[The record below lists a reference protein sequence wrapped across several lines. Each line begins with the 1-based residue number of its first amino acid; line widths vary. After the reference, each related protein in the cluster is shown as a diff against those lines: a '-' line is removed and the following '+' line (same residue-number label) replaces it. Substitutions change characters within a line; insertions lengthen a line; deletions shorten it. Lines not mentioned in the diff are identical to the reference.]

1 MLRPPGG
8 ETGLGL
14 PGSVRG
20 PEGFIVNLAQR
31 SHRSA
36 FQFDCSFDPGQ
47 NDSMGDA
54 RGRRNLPSR
63 WTGVEETLPA
73 SLSHLAGPPGGV
85 VELPHDLAWS
95 GRRSFDLANPVQRYI
110 YHMTVLTS
118 GVTRE
123 HYTSWLNVDL
133 LRSEWTSLG
142 LPLPLRRVWEGH
154 FPELASVRAESD

>member
-1 MLRPPGG
+1 M
-8 ETGLGL
+8 
-14 PGSVRG
+14 
-20 PEGFIVNLAQR
+20 
-31 SHRSA
+31 
-36 FQFDCSFDPGQ
+36 D
-47 NDSMGDA
+47 DA

-95 GRRSFDLANPVQRYI
+95 GRRSFDLANPVQRYM

-133 LRSEWTSLG
+133 LRSEWTRLG
-142 LPLPLRRVWEGH
+142 LPRPLRRVWEGH
-154 FPELASVRAESD
+154 FPELASIRAASD

>member
-1 MLRPPGG
+1 MILDACTAGIERRGSGRDRENLHPRFVESPGRRP
-8 ETGLGL
+8 
-14 PGSVRG
+14 
-20 PEGFIVNLAQR
+20 
-31 SHRSA
+31 A

-47 NDSMGDA
+47 NGSMDDA
-54 RGRRNLPSR
+54 HGRQKLPSR

-95 GRRSFDLANPVQRYI
+95 GRRSFDLANPVQRYM

-142 LPLPLRRVWEGH
+142 LPRPLRRVWEGH
-154 FPELASVRAESD
+154 FPELARLGQG

>member
-1 MLRPPGG
+1 VRRVPWPRRP
-8 ETGLGL
+8 
-14 PGSVRG
+14 
-20 PEGFIVNLAQR
+20 
-31 SHRSA
+31 A
-36 FQFDCSFDPGQ
+36 FQFDCSFDRGQ
-47 NDSMGDA
+47 NGSMDDA

-63 WTGVEETLPA
+63 WTGVEETLPP

-95 GRRSFDLANPVQRYI
+95 GRRSFDLANPVQRYL

-133 LRSEWTSLG
+133 LRSEWTRLG
-142 LPLPLRRVWEGH
+142 LPRPLRRVWEGH
-154 FPELASVRAESD
+154 FPELASIRAASD